1 MRGASGASSSSSSI
15 PFKKEDFGGTKET
28 DALVVAHNRA
38 NASSREDGGFDSPQ
52 QHAPKA
58 PLRYYADEEKA
69 AEKEGEEERI
79 PFYCKVP
86 LSPRNLGVNDRR
98 FDEKDWRR
106 NGVLH
111 LLACAVVNV
120 IALGAYGVLQQRIM
134 TIPYGGFVDEEGNEV
149 SAVFTSSIFLVFS
162 NRLFSLLFGM
172 VALAYTKPERVSL
185 FSREWWWP
193 HSSLQ
198 NYAYVASSNL
208 VSTLCQYEVLKYLT
222 FAISTLAKAAK
233 ILPTMVWG
241 YVLHGTKFRL
251 DQYVSAMIVTVGCFV
266 FVFNSKITAHQVV
279 PNSAMTS
286 LLLPSPTTQ
295 RSLARLEEAD
305 LRSFTLMEPT
315 RIMRTAS
322 GSEEEVGS
330 SYILDSTSSL
340 VGSLGATLLS
350 RAQESIYIGVCILL
364 VYLAADGFTSSYQ
377 QRLFRVKKTSI
388 FDQMFWMCVF
398 GALFSGIWLI
408 CCGQLSYC
416 LTFLRRYPKIN
427 RDIVYLSLSSAFSQ
441 VAITYT
447 IHAFGAVTLASIMT
461 IRQVVS
467 IALNSVVFHESL
479 NTLQWLGLGFIVL
492 PAVLSQD
499 WFKKELESGSRSFSH
514 WDLKKLSTDLVASEK
529 KPDGREHYRRVPSFF
544 GFSSTPPLSRDRR
557 GEGE

>member
-1 MRGASGASSSSSSI
+1 MRGVSGASSSSI
-15 PFKKEDFGGTKET
+15 PFKEDGGKKET

-38 NASSREDGGFDSPQ
+38 NASREDGGYDSP

-58 PLRYYADEEKA
+58 LRYYADEEKA
-69 AEKEGEEERI
+69 AEKEGEEERS
-79 PFYCKVP
+79 PFYHKVP

-111 LLACAVVNV
+111 LLACAMVNV

-134 TIPYGGFVDEEGNEV
+134 TIPYRGFVDEEGNEV

-193 HSSLQ
+193 HSSLE
-198 NYAYVASSNL
+198 NYACVALSNL
-208 VSTLCQYEVLKYLT
+208 MSTLCQYEVLKYLS

-233 ILPTMVWG
+233 ILPTMLWG
-241 YVLHGTKFRL
+241 YVLHRTKFRL

-266 FVFNSKITAHQVV
+266 FVFNSKIAAHKVV

-340 VGSLGATLLS
+340 VGSLGAKLLS

-398 GALFSGIWLI
+398 GTLLSGIWLI

-467 IALNSVVFHESL
+467 IALNSVVFRESL

-492 PAVLSQD
+492 PAVLSGD
-499 WFKKELESGSRSFSH
+499 WFKKELESGPSSFSH
-514 WDLKKLSTDLVASEK
+514 WDLKKLSTDSIVSEK
-529 KPDGREHYRRVPSFF
+529 KPDGREHFRRVPSS
-544 GFSSTPPLSRDRR
+544 FSSSPPLSRERR
-557 GEGE
+557 EEGG

>member
-1 MRGASGASSSSSSI
+1 M
-15 PFKKEDFGGTKET
+15 
-28 DALVVAHNRA
+28 
-38 NASSREDGGFDSPQ
+38 
-52 QHAPKA
+52 
-58 PLRYYADEEKA
+58 
-69 AEKEGEEERI
+69 
-79 PFYCKVP
+79 
-86 LSPRNLGVNDRR
+86 
-98 FDEKDWRR
+98 
-106 NGVLH
+106 
-111 LLACAVVNV
+111 
-120 IALGAYGVLQQRIM
+120 
-134 TIPYGGFVDEEGNEV
+134 
-149 SAVFTSSIFLVFS
+149 
-162 NRLFSLLFGM
+162 
-172 VALAYTKPERVSL
+172 
-185 FSREWWWP
+185 
-193 HSSLQ
+193 Q

-241 YVLHGTKFRL
+241 YVLHRTKFRL

-398 GALFSGIWLI
+398 GTLLSGIWLI

-467 IALNSVVFHESL
+467 IALNSVVFRESL

-492 PAVLSQD
+492 PAVLSGD
-499 WFKKELESGSRSFSH
+499 WFKKELESGPSSFSH
-514 WDLKKLSTDLVASEK
+514 WDLKKLSTDSIVSEK
-529 KPDGREHYRRVPSFF
+529 KPDGREHFRRVPSIFS
-544 GFSSTPPLSRDRR
+544 FSSTPPLSRERR
-557 GEGE
+557 EEGG

>member
-1 MRGASGASSSSSSI
+1 
-15 PFKKEDFGGTKET
+15 
-28 DALVVAHNRA
+28 
-38 NASSREDGGFDSPQ
+38 
-52 QHAPKA
+52 
-58 PLRYYADEEKA
+58 
-69 AEKEGEEERI
+69 
-79 PFYCKVP
+79 
-86 LSPRNLGVNDRR
+86 
-98 FDEKDWRR
+98 
-106 NGVLH
+106 LH
-111 LLACAVVNV
+111 LLACAMVNV

-134 TIPYGGFVDEEGNEV
+134 TIPYRGFVDEEGNEV

-193 HSSLQ
+193 HSSLE
-198 NYAYVASSNL
+198 NYACVALSNL
-208 VSTLCQYEVLKYLT
+208 MSTLCQYEVLKYLS

-233 ILPTMVWG
+233 ILPTMLWG
-241 YVLHGTKFRL
+241 YVLHRTKFRL

-279 PNSAMTS
+279 PDSAMTS

-340 VGSLGATLLS
+340 VGSLGAKLLS

-398 GALFSGIWLI
+398 GTLLSGIWLI

-467 IALNSVVFHESL
+467 IALNSVVFRESL

-492 PAVLSQD
+492 PAVLSGD
-499 WFKKELESGSRSFSH
+499 WFKKELESGPSSFSH
-514 WDLKKLSTDLVASEK
+514 WDLKKLSTDSVVSEK
-529 KPDGREHYRRVPSFF
+529 KPDGREHFRRVPSS
-544 GFSSTPPLSRDRR
+544 FSSSPPLSRERR
-557 GEGE
+557 EEGG

>member
-1 MRGASGASSSSSSI
+1 MRGASGASSSSI
-15 PFKKEDFGGTKET
+15 PFKEDGGKKET
-28 DALVVAHNRA
+28 DALVAAHNRA
-38 NASSREDGGFDSPQ
+38 NASREDGGYDSP

-58 PLRYYADEEKA
+58 LRYYADEEKA
-69 AEKEGEEERI
+69 AEKEGEEERS
-79 PFYCKVP
+79 PFYHKVP

-111 LLACAVVNV
+111 LLACAMVNV

-134 TIPYGGFVDEEGNEV
+134 TIPYRGFVDEEGNEV

-193 HSSLQ
+193 HSSLE
-198 NYAYVASSNL
+198 NYACVALSNL
-208 VSTLCQYEVLKYLT
+208 MSTLCQYEVLKYLS

-233 ILPTMVWG
+233 ILPTMLWG
-241 YVLHGTKFRL
+241 YVLHRTKFRL

-266 FVFNSKITAHQVV
+266 FVFNSKIAAHKVV

-340 VGSLGATLLS
+340 VGSLGAKLLS

-398 GALFSGIWLI
+398 GTLLSGIWLI

-467 IALNSVVFHESL
+467 IALNSVVFRESL

-492 PAVLSQD
+492 PAVLSGD
-499 WFKKELESGSRSFSH
+499 WFKKELESGPSSFSH
-514 WDLKKLSTDLVASEK
+514 WDLKKLSTDSVVSEK
-529 KPDGREHYRRVPSFF
+529 KPDGREHFRRVPSS
-544 GFSSTPPLSRDRR
+544 FSSSPPLSRERR
-557 GEGE
+557 EEGG